1 MKTVVILGGTGIL
14 STSIS
19 KFCKNEGFNVLHFNR
34 GITNIKSDEKTII
47 GDRHSKNDL
56 YKVLPHNPD
65 IIIDMLCFDEYD
77 ADIAISVFAGKIE
90 QYIFCSTASVY
101 SPVNDESIIYEYSS
115 KNPCTEYGKNKL
127 KAERKFIS
135 AYNKGLFKLTIFR
148 PGHVYNE
155 KFFINNLSLDG
166 LYLLKRL
173 VHNQDV
179 ILSDYGKRYY
189 QACHA
194 DNIGLAFAKVCNNNI
209 ADGKIYNIAGEEKL
223 TWRYT
228 YEFLI
233 NEISS
238 KSTICYID
246 TDYLIRNY
254 LEKLEFLSTCTRY
267 DTILSVENLHK
278 DIKEYKYL
286 IDFCTGMRLVIKNNF
301 SAAKLYTSEEEQLYE
316 NILSDIKNIKE

>member
-115 KNPCTEYGKNKL
+115 KIHAQNM
-127 KAERKFIS
+127 
-135 AYNKGLFKLTIFR
+135 
-148 PGHVYNE
+148 E
-155 KFFINNLSLDG
+155 KIN
-166 LYLLKRL
+166 
-173 VHNQDV
+173 
-179 ILSDYGKRYY
+179 
-189 QACHA
+189 
-194 DNIGLAFAKVCNNNI
+194 
-209 ADGKIYNIAGEEKL
+209 
-223 TWRYT
+223 
-228 YEFLI
+228 
-233 NEISS
+233 
-238 KSTICYID
+238 
-246 TDYLIRNY
+246 
-254 LEKLEFLSTCTRY
+254 
-267 DTILSVENLHK
+267 
-278 DIKEYKYL
+278 
-286 IDFCTGMRLVIKNNF
+286 
-301 SAAKLYTSEEEQLYE
+301 
-316 NILSDIKNIKE
+316 